1 MEIIMEKPTKS
12 RFILKYNNK
21 KHIFILKVTDG
32 TKITLKKSNAD
43 TDYDEV

>member
-1 MEIIMEKPTKS
+1 MEIIIENPIKS
-12 RFILKYNNK
+12 RYVLKYNNK